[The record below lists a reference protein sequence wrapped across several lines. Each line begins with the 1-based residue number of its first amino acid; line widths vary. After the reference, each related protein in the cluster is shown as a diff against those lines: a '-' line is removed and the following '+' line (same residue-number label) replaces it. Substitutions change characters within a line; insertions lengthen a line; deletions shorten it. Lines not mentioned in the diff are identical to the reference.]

1 MRKFV
6 LKGSLFCTIILVIAV
21 SVICLSTREPGR
33 SAIARWTD
41 SEEFMG
47 ESGMLPFFERA
58 REQDG
63 TTQLVIGDSIC
74 RQMFSG
80 VSEYNPETSIL
91 ATNAA
96 LMITGQYLL
105 AEEYLKAHPDTTDIF
120 LIMHPLTITR
130 TIDTEW
136 SYRYAFMTYSETDTL
151 QYLDKN
157 TMKAM
162 RGVYGSFFMNKW
174 VVRLVE
180 DSPIARKLALS
191 YMDFNREDYVQS
203 SPFEIADQYIKKLYD
218 LCEEKGVELHLYSS
232 PVSEFYREQ
241 VEELE
246 ESFRGTWISS
256 RYPDY
261 MNDILYYPS
270 EWSEDMSHFGGEYAE
285 RDKLNE
291 TIERAYEKTV
301 LLQKLKLDM
310 DTE

>member
-6 LKGSLFCTIILVIAV
+6 LKGSLFCTIILVIVV
-21 SVICLSTREPGR
+21 SVVFLSTREPGR

-47 ESGMLPFFERA
+47 ESGMLPYFERA
-58 REQDG
+58 GKQDG

-105 AEEYLKAHPDTTDIF
+105 AEEYLKAHPDATDIF

-162 RGVYGSFFMNKW
+162 RGVYGSLFMNKW

-241 VEELE
+241 VE
-246 ESFRGTWISS
+246 
-256 RYPDY
+256 
-261 MNDILYYPS
+261 
-270 EWSEDMSHFGGEYAE
+270 
-285 RDKLNE
+285 
-291 TIERAYEKTV
+291 
-301 LLQKLKLDM
+301 
-310 DTE
+310 

>member
-47 ESGMLPFFERA
+47 ESGMLPFFKRA

-174 VVRLVE
+174 VVQLVE